1 MKKTIMLTFLM
12 LICALISET
21 LVESSARGSNLLKS
35 RDSTAYV
42 MDIKN
47 KKEIADSI
55 DSTKNTFAALKNVNT
70 IEVIDEKI
78 LYRHVKGTVYHA
90 VEAQCDKTP
99 LLTAD
104 MSLIDTAHVNELRW
118 VALSR
123 DLLNRKFTDPWG
135 RKHHWKGKIKLGDTI
150 WVSYDNQNLWKI
162 THEKFTRTNRKQDS
176 IKLAKQ
182 DAKYEKLKQKY
193 EQIKGYWIVHDVMG
207 TQFTLQNRKGQYILD
222 KDGNKQVIYI
232 HNAIDFLQHPEYGMM
247 DVWDRNIIISKRKVK
262 RITSTPIIMAAN

>member
-1 MKKTIMLTFLM
+1 MKKTIILTFLM
-12 LICALISET
+12 LVCALISES
-21 LVESSARGSNLLKS
+21 LVKSSAQGNSFFQK
-35 RDSTAYV
+35 DSLALTLN
-42 MDIKN
+42 MKK
-47 KKEIADSI
+47 KKEKEDSI
-55 DSTKNTFAALKNVNT
+55 NSIAALNSVNVV
-70 IEVIDEKI
+70 EVVDEQI

-90 VEAQCDKTP
+90 VESQCDNTP

-150 WVSYDNQNLWKI
+150 WVSYDNKNLWKI
-162 THEKFTRTNRKQDS
+162 THEKFASVNRKVDS
-176 IKLAKQ
+176 IKRARQ
-182 DAKYEKLKQKY
+182 DAKYEKLKAKY

-232 HNAIDFLQHPEYGMM
+232 QNAIDFLQHPEYGMM
-247 DVWDRNIIISKRKVK
+247 DVWDRNITISKRKVK
-262 RITSTPIIMAAN
+262 HITLKSEISVASN